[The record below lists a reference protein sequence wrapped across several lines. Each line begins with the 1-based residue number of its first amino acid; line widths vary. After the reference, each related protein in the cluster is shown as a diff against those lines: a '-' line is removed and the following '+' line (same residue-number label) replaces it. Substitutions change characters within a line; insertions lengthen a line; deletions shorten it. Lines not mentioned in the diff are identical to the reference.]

1 MSSVKDSLL
10 PIAGTLYPWRKH
22 ILYATLLA
30 FCISVLFTLFMK
42 NYYQG
47 KTVFYAASQDLF
59 KPEKVFGNVQQEMYY
74 YGSGE
79 DIDRLL
85 TIGNSDEVLDFLIDS
100 FDLWKVYKIKP
111 GTPRAHFKLRES
123 FRENYN
129 ILLTKQDALEL
140 TVEDKDPQRAA
151 DLANAGR
158 NQIDHLARSIIKSSQ
173 ISLATSFRKSIN
185 NKEAIMKSTLD
196 TLIYYRRK
204 SGIYDSHGQTEIL
217 ATRVTELTNTVE
229 RDKATLEAL
238 QSTSGLS
245 AKLQDSLKLIK
256 ARIAGSNRELS
267 LLNSSDTGSLY
278 SLTNFNIAKGNIEV
292 LESQYA
298 RSYDQISYDL
308 ERLKTYSA
316 ALDMNVSALH
326 LIERAEVPLYKSRPK
341 RSIIV
346 LACTVAA
353 FLFSIGAVLVIE
365 SYKQTDW
372 KGIMKGEAGG

>member
-1 MSSVKDSLL
+1 
-10 PIAGTLYPWRKH
+10 
-22 ILYATLLA
+22 
-30 FCISVLFTLFMK
+30 
-42 NYYQG
+42 
-47 KTVFYAASQDLF
+47 
-59 KPEKVFGNVQQEMYY
+59 
-74 YGSGE
+74 
-79 DIDRLL
+79 
-85 TIGNSDEVLDFLIDS
+85 
-100 FDLWKVYKIKP
+100 
-111 GTPRAHFKLRES
+111 
-123 FRENYN
+123 
-129 ILLTKQDALEL
+129 
-140 TVEDKDPQRAA
+140 
-151 DLANAGR
+151 
-158 NQIDHLARSIIKSSQ
+158 
-173 ISLATSFRKSIN
+173 
-185 NKEAIMKSTLD
+185 MKSTLD